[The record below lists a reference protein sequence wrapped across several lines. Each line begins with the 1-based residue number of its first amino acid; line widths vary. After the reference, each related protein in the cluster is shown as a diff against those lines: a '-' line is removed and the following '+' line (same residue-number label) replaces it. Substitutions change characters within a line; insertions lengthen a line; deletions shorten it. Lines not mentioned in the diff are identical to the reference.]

1 MKVLVAEDLPQ
12 ILLGLLHSDSVDK
25 DPRNPRNRSN
35 FPILLLSVFGQQ
47 LLASIAQRTVHQSR
61 SIVFVVDATISS
73 FVDVLFPLDA
83 DDRRHMHFRIGELVD
98 HAGLKLVEFAFSLS
112 VVAITF
118 VIAPLVTGTL
128 ALQSE
133 RMVDDVD
140 RHYIL
145 VVVPGRTQVPGQEP
159 CSIRASPLAED
170 LDSHRVF

>member
-1 MKVLVAEDLPQ
+1 MIVRTIQIVL
-12 ILLGLLHSDSVDK
+12 
-25 DPRNPRNRSN
+25 
-35 FPILLLSVFGQQ
+35 
-47 LLASIAQRTVHQSR
+47 T
-61 SIVFVVDATISS
+61 
-73 FVDVLFPLDA
+73 
-83 DDRRHMHFRIGELVD
+83 RRHMHFRIGELVD

-112 VVAITF
+112 VVAITSTRKF
-118 VIAPLVTGTL
+118 VLQNCYSNKILLVIAPLVTGTL

-159 CSIRASPLAED
+159 KNSLLIYSSEKKFSPCSIRASPLAED